1 MNLSLVHFKLHSQ
14 NVAILIKFIALI
26 QELRQAFRIFDKN
39 KDGYIEAKELKYVTT
54 TLGQVLSN
62 EEIEA
67 FMAEADLDGNGK
79 LDYNEFVKMMT
90 TERERVKRC

>member
-90 TERERVKRC
+90 TV

>member
-1 MNLSLVHFKLHSQ
+1 MNLSLVHFKLHLQ

-90 TERERVKRC
+90 TV